1 MINPFNSKY
10 LSPTKQFRKLSLL
23 LAIHES
29 PESSQH
35 HIGET
40 TMLSASMVN
49 NYIKIFSSNG
59 LIDVYGETHRN
70 RSYHL
75 TKSGQKQLRESLLSY
90 SSEIVQLYSAVKRE
104 ISRILECSF
113 KEGIRTIVLFG
124 ASETAEIVY
133 ASIRGTQLVVIGV
146 VDNDLKK
153 HGILFNG
160 LIVQHPDQL
169 KKINPDAVIITSFAQ
184 QEEIGKSIRKFVG
197 KSVKIKKL
205 SLI

>member
-10 LSPTKQFRKLSLL
+10 LSPTKQFRQLSLL

-35 HIGET
+35 HIGKT

-49 NYIKIFSSNG
+49 NYMKFFSYKG
-59 LIDVYGETHRN
+59 LIDIYGENHRN

-75 TKSGQKQLRESLLSY
+75 TESGQKQLRDSLLSY
-90 SSEIVQLYSAVKRE
+90 SAEIVQLYSAVKRE
-104 ISRILECSF
+104 ISRILDGLFE
-113 KEGIRTIVLFG
+113 EGIRTIVLFG
-124 ASETAEIVY
+124 AAETAEIVY
-133 ASIRGTQLVVIGV
+133 ASIRETQLVVIGV
-146 VDNDLKK
+146 VDNDHKK

-169 KKINPDAVIITSFAQ
+169 KIIHPDAVIITSFAQ
-184 QEEIGKSIRKFVG
+184 QEEIGKSIRQFAG